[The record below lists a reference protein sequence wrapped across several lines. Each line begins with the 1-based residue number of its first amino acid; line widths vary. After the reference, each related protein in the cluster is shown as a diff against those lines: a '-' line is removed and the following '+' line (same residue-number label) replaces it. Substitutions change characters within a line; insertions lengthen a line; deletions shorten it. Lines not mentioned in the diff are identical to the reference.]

1 MTRKSFFV
9 LFLLLASL
17 ASKSQEPDP
26 SWELS
31 LNEATPY
38 WDYMPMNLL
47 ELDDGNYLVPLV
59 STQEYQKSD
68 ERACEAKIIR
78 VSADGEIM
86 DEIIMR
92 YDKEYIV
99 NDISVDIWKDN
110 TQLSVQ

>member
-17 ASKSQEPDP
+17 AAKSQEPDP

-68 ERACEAKIIR
+68 ERACEAIAHCSRQKETIINIK
-78 VSADGEIM
+78 SKYPLSIFL
-86 DEIIMR
+86 
-92 YDKEYIV
+92 
-99 NDISVDIWKDN
+99 SKDFFKS
-110 TQLSVQ
+110 L

>member
-9 LFLLLASL
+9 LFLLLESL
-17 ASKSQEPDP
+17 AAKSQEPDP

-68 ERACEAKIIR
+68 ERACEALSYR
-78 VSADGEIM
+78 SLLEAHSS
-86 DEIIMR
+86 R
-92 YDKEYIV
+92 QKEKKY
-99 NDISVDIWKDN
+99 
-110 TQLSVQ
+110 

>member
-59 STQEYQKSD
+59 STQEYQKTLEDFS
-68 ERACEAKIIR
+68 RIKSQ
-78 VSADGEIM
+78 VSP
-86 DEIIMR
+86 
-92 YDKEYIV
+92 
-99 NDISVDIWKDN
+99 
-110 TQLSVQ
+110 QLSLIARGKRKQLLTLNQNTHYRYFYQMTSSNHYK